1 MAGFMDLKQL
11 RAFVTVA
18 DIGSVT
24 KASAILNIVQPAV
37 TRQLKLLEDDIGVP
51 LFDRTRQGMELTDAG
66 KTLLEYARRVL
77 NELDRARA
85 ELHPSKGLIGG
96 IVNVGLLPSTCDL
109 LSSALVSAV
118 AAKYPGIR
126 IRISM
131 GYAGH
136 LQQWLEAGEI
146 DAALL
151 YDPKQ
156 TANIRVR
163 PLLEES
169 LWGVGLPASGLRQD
183 KPVTLGELARH
194 PLILPS
200 ASHGL
205 RSVVEHASS
214 LMGLKLSV
222 VAETNAMSIQKS
234 LVLGGHGMTILPS
247 IAVVDDIAR
256 ELLSAA
262 PLTEPALMRKIVLA
276 LPGNRV
282 TANPVRSVVTLLV
295 DTMRDAIVRGD
306 WPAARW
312 LGD

>member
-1 MAGFMDLKQL
+1 MDLKQL

-96 IVNVGLLPSTCDL
+96 IVNIGLLPSTCDL

-183 KPVTLGELARH
+183 KPITLSELARH

-256 ELLSAA
+256 GLLSAA

-282 TANPVRSVVTLLV
+282 TANPVRSVVALLV
-295 DTMRDAIVRGD
+295 DTMHDAIVRGD